1 MPLAEQTAEML
12 LASFNCIKPERS
24 ECRDGLGGVEGVGG
38 GTLAGDHSRESFT
51 LNIVS

>member
-1 MPLAEQTAEML
+1 MQLAERTAEML

-24 ECRDGLGGVEGVGG
+24 ECRDGGG
-38 GTLAGDHSRESFT
+38 GTLAADHSRESFT